1 MFLFLCK
8 SEQGK
13 RTTHKK
19 MHSHQTYKAKI
30 LQLPSLISQQI
41 YSRTQ
46 FLPLI
51 TLKPPNFETFITK
64 IHLSDCAF

>member
-1 MFLFLCK
+1 MFLFLYK

-13 RTTHKK
+13 RTTQK
-19 MHSHQTYKAKI
+19 SAFSPNIQSQNITIA
-30 LQLPSLISQQI
+30 SLISQQI

-51 TLKPPNFETFITK
+51 TLKPSNFETFITK